1 MTRAAL
7 VALASCLL
15 VPASA
20 GTSTAPPPVALT
32 ASPARVVL
40 AGADQAEVRVVN
52 AGRTPVVVSA
62 TRAGFALDLRGRPRI
77 VRPGARTAVPW
88 LTIRPSRLA
97 LRPGGSATVAV
108 SSRPPPGAEPG
119 DHDALVLLTTL
130 APAAN
135 RIAVRMRLGVVVV
148 VRAPG
153 TVVRRLDPLSLR
165 VRKARGRRVL
175 ELLLANRGNV
185 TERLTRER
193 VRVWL
198 ERPGKARVRLRPDPR
213 DLRPRTRGIV
223 RVPYRGRWRGRVTV
237 RLELVV
243 EPGVVVRRAYRL
255 RL

>member
-1 MTRAAL
+1 MIRAAL

-40 AGADQAEVRVVN
+40 AGADRAEVRVVN

-62 TRAGFALDLRGRPRI
+62 ARAGFALDLRGRPRI
-77 VRPGARTAVPW
+77 VRPRARTAVPW
-88 LTIRPSRLA
+88 LTVRPRRLA
-97 LRPGGSATVAV
+97 LRPGATATVTV

-119 DHDALVLLTTL
+119 DHDALVLLTTV

-153 TVVRRLDPLSLR
+153 TVVRRLDPLTLR
-165 VRKARGRRVL
+165 VRQVRGRRAL

-185 TERLTRER
+185 TERLTRAR

-198 ERPGKARVRLRPDPR
+198 ERRGGPRVRLQPDPR

-223 RVPYRGRWRGRVTV
+223 RLPYRGRWRGRVTV

-243 EPGVVVRRAYRL
+243 APGKVIRRTYRVRL
-255 RL
+255 